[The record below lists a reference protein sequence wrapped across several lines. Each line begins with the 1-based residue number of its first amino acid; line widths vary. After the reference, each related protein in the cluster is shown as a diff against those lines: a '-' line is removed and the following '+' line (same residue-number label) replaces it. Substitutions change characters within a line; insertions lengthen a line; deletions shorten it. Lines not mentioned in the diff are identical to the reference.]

1 MSDLLKFLPP
11 KDFRLLFAAR
21 HVLEDQSDTPA
32 TSGQYPR
39 YHQEIR
45 DALAGIVGSISVT
58 DTEVGIEDLIERSDY
73 VFSLMNRVKMNNGEV
88 FVSTLCEYAG
98 VPYLGASPA
107 IRALA
112 EDKHLAKHLVRSLGV
127 PTSPSIVSSR
137 HLNLPSEPPFDGPFF
152 VKPRLGAASE
162 HVSQSSRQSTWPGAS
177 AQADTLHTDGL
188 DVLIEQFAPG
198 KNVTVPVIG
207 NAEPMVFEPVI
218 LHGSGPFQIITQ
230 DNKLQ
235 TGADMSFEMLDDAD
249 LVTALKAAAL
259 KIYREIC
266 PLDYGRF
273 DFRVD
278 DERGTF
284 QFLEVN
290 ICCDI
295 SSFGSLTF
303 SLGRAGI
310 SQEALVSHVLG
321 FSYLRQQTSGQQP

>member
-1 MSDLLKFLPP
+1 MLNLLRLELP
-11 KDFRLLFAAR
+11 KDFRVLFAAR
-21 HVLEDQSDTPA
+21 HVLEDQAIAPA
-32 TSGQYPR
+32 VSGQYPR

-45 DALAGIVGSISVT
+45 DVLDALVGPITVT
-58 DTEVGIEDLIERSDY
+58 DSEVGIEDLIAGSDY
-73 VFSLMNRVKMNNGEV
+73 VFSLMNRIKMNNGEV

-127 PTSPSIVSSR
+127 RTSPSVTSSNY
-137 HLNLPSEPPFDGPFF
+137 LSAPAQQPFAGPFF

-162 HVSQSSRQSTWPGAS
+162 QVTQFSRQTTWQGARE
-177 AQADTLHTDGL
+177 QAHTLHMDGM
-188 DVLIEQFAPG
+188 DALIEQYAPG
-198 KNVTVPVIG
+198 RNVTVPIIG
-207 NAEPMVFEPVI
+207 DTEPMVFEPVV

-235 TGADMSFEMLDDAD
+235 TCSDMNFEMLDNAE
-249 LVTALKAAAL
+249 LASSLKAAAL
-259 KIYREIC
+259 KIYQELC
-266 PLDYGRF
+266 PLDYARF

-278 DERGTF
+278 DDNGTF

-295 SSFGSLTF
+295 SSFGSLMF
-303 SLGRAGI
+303 SLGHAGI
-310 SQEALVSHVLG
+310 SQEALVSHILA
-321 FSYLRQQTSGQQP
+321 FSYLRQQTLGQ